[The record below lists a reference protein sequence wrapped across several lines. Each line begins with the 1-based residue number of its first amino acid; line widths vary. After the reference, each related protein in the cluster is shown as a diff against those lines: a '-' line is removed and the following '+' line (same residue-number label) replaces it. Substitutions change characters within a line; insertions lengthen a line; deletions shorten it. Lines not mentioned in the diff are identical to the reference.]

1 MLFFNFLAAPTT
13 PRQTG
18 SLAAPGSMDDVVT
31 RMKNIELIELGKHR
45 IRPWYFSP
53 YPQVKPHFFHAIPY
67 CFYCQYL
74 LFSMSGKKCLPWSLK
89 ISRVKSTQMNFDSQ
103 YGHGDLI
110 KNLNPDK
117 RLPKL
122 KFKIPSIRAKNTE
135 TDILLIQHLKVPT
148 PSS

>member
-1 MLFFNFLAAPTT
+1 MRNLYRRFDCYYIRQIYGEDISKFCGLLRIYELYFHQTFQANDFLSFFNFLAAPTT

-18 SLAAPGSMDDVVT
+18 SLAAPGSIDDVVT

-74 LFSMSGKKCLPWSLK
+74 LFSMSGKKCLP
-89 ISRVKSTQMNFDSQ
+89 
-103 YGHGDLI
+103 
-110 KNLNPDK
+110 
-117 RLPKL
+117 
-122 KFKIPSIRAKNTE
+122 
-135 TDILLIQHLKVPT
+135 
-148 PSS
+148 